1 MFVESGLRMLRRKC
15 HDSRNRI
22 CVVGRYLDLEEGQFL
37 EWCRELLDFVVVVV
51 FRGWWGLL
59 LLVKGVHGL

>member
-1 MFVESGLRMLRRKC
+1 
-15 HDSRNRI
+15 
-22 CVVGRYLDLEEGQFL
+22 VGRYLDLEEGQIL